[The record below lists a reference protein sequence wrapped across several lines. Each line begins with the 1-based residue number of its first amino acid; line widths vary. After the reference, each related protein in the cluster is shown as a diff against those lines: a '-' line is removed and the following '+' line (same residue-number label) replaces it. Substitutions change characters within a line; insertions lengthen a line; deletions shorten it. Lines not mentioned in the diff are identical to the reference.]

1 MSPQWVTGNRWS
13 GCLAGFSG
21 LVGQLGLAL
30 TLLLIAQ
37 IARAQTIAPE
47 KLQLCASCHGVDGR
61 SAVPGTPHLAGL
73 QTSYFVRQMED
84 FRKGRRKSPV
94 MQAVMTGLDDKDF
107 ALLATHFREQK
118 PPEPGKGDP
127 AMLRKGKDIFMEG
140 IVASAVPACSGC
152 HKEDGTGT
160 NRYPRLA
167 GQQPQYLVEQMLN
180 YKSGA
185 RDNDDRG
192 LMRAVAQRMTEAEIR
207 AVAEFIVTMKGD
219 EE

>member
-1 MSPQWVTGNRWS
+1 MSSHRVLDNRCS
-13 GCLAGFSG
+13 GCIASLLGFV
-21 LVGQLGLAL
+21 LVSLLG
-30 TLLLIAQ
+30 TQHVHAQ
-37 IARAQTIAPE
+37 ATAPE
-47 KLQLCASCHGVDGR
+47 KLQLCAGCHGVDGR
-61 SAVPGTPHLAGL
+61 SAIAGTPHLAGL
-73 QTSYFVRQMED
+73 QTSYFIRQMED

-94 MQAVMTGLDDKDF
+94 MQAIMAGLDDKDI